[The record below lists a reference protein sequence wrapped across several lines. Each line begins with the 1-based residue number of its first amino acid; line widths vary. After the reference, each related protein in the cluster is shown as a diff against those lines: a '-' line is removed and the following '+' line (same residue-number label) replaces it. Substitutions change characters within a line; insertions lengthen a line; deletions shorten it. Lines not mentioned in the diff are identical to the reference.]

1 MHLCH
6 VTLALALTLCNCN
19 CVFALQLYLRL
30 VHAPLDYDTCIH
42 TCTCASR
49 LRLHLHTAAPVGGR
63 LGEWGGKK
71 LGDHL
76 GSQGPIIECQ
86 RHLNH
91 LFTSPLNLLVKTNR
105 KDHSEMIRI
114 SFYLCNNDKFKDS
127 EGYYKEKLMVA
138 KIGHINNMVEVY
150 GREAPGPPRQT
161 ARHPRGSLFYGSPLI
176 RARRTAAPQIRLL
189 LLLSSNSLC
198 HSPCPGP
205 TALIQL
211 YWCIGT
217 LVLWCTGGRSTLWCA
232 GIWCTG
238 STALKHWCT
247 DALVHWWA
255 EHSLVCRYLVHWFN
269 SLTHWCTDA
278 LVH

>member
-1 MHLCH
+1 
-6 VTLALALTLCNCN
+6 
-19 CVFALQLYLRL
+19 
-30 VHAPLDYDTCIH
+30 
-42 TCTCASR
+42 
-49 LRLHLHTAAPVGGR
+49 
-63 LGEWGGKK
+63 
-71 LGDHL
+71 
-76 GSQGPIIECQ
+76 
-86 RHLNH
+86 
-91 LFTSPLNLLVKTNR
+91 
-105 KDHSEMIRI
+105 MIRI

-217 LVLWCTGGRSTLWCA
+217 LVL
-232 GIWCTG
+232 
-238 STALKHWCT
+238 
-247 DALVHWWA
+247 
-255 EHSLVCRYLVHWFN
+255 
-269 SLTHWCTDA
+269 
-278 LVH
+278 